1 MSSPFTL
8 TKEQYQELYQEVLLF
23 AQIGGVVNDEEGI
36 WKMCH
41 EEFVKELLPAI
52 AEGDRIQVIDG
63 VCDSFVVF
71 TQLHHHFMSKPSWE
85 QPQPDCG
92 AITAYTY
99 RIDSTVI
106 ESAIKT
112 KYERLVPFIM
122 EYVIGYGEYL
132 AQDFNFNLYKAIKEV
147 NRSNMTKFVPVKN
160 TCIMNYRVT
169 KDALDELAKE
179 CEELSKGKYKDVVA
193 EIVYHS
199 ETDNDFHGKELI
211 VFRENFGKGKI
222 CKNFDWYQEPDF
234 THCLLEN
241 L

>member
-1 MSSPFTL
+1 MTNPFTL

-23 AQIGGVVNDEEGI
+23 AHIGGVVNDEEGI
-36 WKMCH
+36 WKMCE
-41 EEFVKELLPAI
+41 EEFVNELLPAI

-147 NRSNMTKFVPVKN
+147 NRSNMTKFVPVK
-160 TCIMNYRVT
+160 TLVDKYMLGPVQ
-169 KDALDELAKE
+169 ALAAAQLD
-179 CEELSKGKYKDVVA
+179 CEQLSKGKYQNVKATVA
-193 EIVYHS
+193 S
-199 ETDNDFHGKELI
+199 WSGKPLV
-211 VFRENFGKGKI
+211 VFRDDYGQSKI
-222 CKNFDWYQEPDF
+222 VKHLAFYEEPDF

-241 L
+241 

>member
-23 AQIGGVVNDEEGI
+23 AKIGGVVNDEEGI

-41 EEFVKELLPAI
+41 EEFVNELLPAI

-132 AQDFNFNLYKAIKEV
+132 AQDFNFDLYKAIKEV
-147 NRSNMTKFVPVKN
+147 NRSNMTKFP
-160 TCIMNYRVT
+160 TLQQLFQRYDPFCIKYGQRQLWEVAA
-169 KDALDELAKE
+169 KD
-179 CEELSKGKYKDVVA
+179 CEELSKGKYKNVVA
-193 EIVYHS
+193 IEVFNGLEY
-199 ETDNDFHGKELI
+199 
-211 VFRENFGKGKI
+211 VAAFRENFGKGKI
-222 CKNFDWYQEPDF
+222 VKHLAFYEEPDF

-241 L
+241 

>member
-1 MSSPFTL
+1 MTNPFTL

-23 AQIGGVVNDEEGI
+23 AKIGGVVNDEEGI

-41 EEFVKELLPAI
+41 EEFVNELLPAI

-99 RIDSTVI
+99 RIDSTVT

-147 NRSNMTKFVPVKN
+147 NRSNMTKFVRLSDLMNKYGTKN
-160 TCIMNYRVT
+160 TLLR
-169 KDALDELAKE
+169 ASLA
-179 CEELSKGKYKDVVA
+179 CEELSKGKYKDVAA

>member
-1 MSSPFTL
+1 MSNPFTL

-23 AQIGGVVNDEEGI
+23 AEIGGVVNDEEGI
-36 WKMCH
+36 WKMCL
-41 EEFVKELLPAI
+41 EEHSELMMAI
-52 AEGDRIQVIDG
+52 REGNKILTIDS
-63 VCDSFVVF
+63 VCDQFVTF
-71 TQLHHHFMSKPSWE
+71 AQLHHHYMSKPTWE
-85 QPQPDCG
+85 QP
-92 AITAYTY
+92 ITSVWIGNTHDMLVYLKGRNEAAVLPL
-99 RIDSTVI
+99 IHCWLM
-106 ESAIKT
+106 SAKLQAEI
-112 KYERLVPFIM
+112 L
-122 EYVIGYGEYL
+122 G
-132 AQDFNFNLYKAIKEV
+132 FNLYKAIKEV

-179 CEELSKGKYKDVVA
+179 CEELSKSKYKDVVA